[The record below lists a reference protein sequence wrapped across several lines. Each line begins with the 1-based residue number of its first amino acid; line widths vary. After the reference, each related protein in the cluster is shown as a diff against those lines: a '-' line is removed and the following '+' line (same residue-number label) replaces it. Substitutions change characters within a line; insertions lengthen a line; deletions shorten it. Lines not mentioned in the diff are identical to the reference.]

1 MIKVN
6 LLDSVTD
13 KHSGVAAIETHV
25 GNPRAQGK
33 LLLLAV
39 GVLAV
44 VVMGFDYVSANS
56 AHKVAQEKL
65 QQEQE
70 TARQMELIKKEIA
83 ELEQKTK
90 DVQTRIDAIKQL
102 RASQQG
108 PVAVLSS
115 INARLPAIASFH
127 LTGIEQKD
135 GQITI
140 TGDSPSEAAVTQFGR
155 SLEFSS
161 GLFTDMSIEI
171 ERKPLEYAK
180 DAQASG
186 AEPVEKIETVSF
198 KLKCKYNAPAPPVA
212 GANGSDSAKQ
222 VAQK

>member
-127 LTGIEQKD
+127 LTGIEQK
-135 GQITI
+135 
-140 TGDSPSEAAVTQFGR
+140 
-155 SLEFSS
+155 
-161 GLFTDMSIEI
+161 
-171 ERKPLEYAK
+171 
-180 DAQASG
+180 
-186 AEPVEKIETVSF
+186 
-198 KLKCKYNAPAPPVA
+198 
-212 GANGSDSAKQ
+212 
-222 VAQK
+222 

>member
-25 GNPRAQGK
+25 ANPRAQGK

-56 AHKVAQEKL
+56 AYKAAQEKL

-186 AEPVEKIETVSF
+186 VEPVEKIETVSF
-198 KLKCKYNAPAPPVA
+198 KLKCKYNAPTPPVA